1 MKAEDYIKQMLSLY
15 DGELCEE
22 QIRHIIYMVR
32 LEEREKAIDAING
45 TIIYIKSEIENGR
58 SISENSVLSVFK
70 ELLNKE
76 N

>member
-1 MKAEDYIKQMLSLY
+1 
-15 DGELCEE
+15 
-22 QIRHIIYMVR
+22 MVR

-58 SISENSVLSVFK
+58 SISENSVLSVLK